1 MSTSWVAALERL
13 RMRFGADAAARKRAL
28 LERLARTRLRS
39 ARAVRRLHD
48 VLCFMHAYPDDG
60 AVLAQVLAMLA
71 AFAQR
76 ADLRAHRAALAGSG
90 IAGTVIRFRF
100 FAGQAQWL
108 AQRWP
113 QQLRLDRSDSDAE
126 ARIARALLPLLTHS
140 EAVAV
145 RELDLA
151 GYAALDRLRGRG
163 QTDAVF
169 LLRRIAAMPGDGFT
183 REAFS
188 DAVDASYVLEPGRDA
203 PSRTAAALR
212 CAPRAWR
219 REPLQR
225 QRPDLRAEIARG
237 PRAMPRLSLA
247 DGRALV
253 DLARGA
259 MALRERS
266 LEAFSF
272 ADARDAWLVDD
283 GDGLSFGF
291 AGVVAPRRH
300 AIAATYGSLT
310 LRNGVPIGY
319 GQADLV
325 GASAALSFNT
335 FETFRGAEAAYTFAR
350 WLAALRWL
358 LGARSFTLEPYQ
370 LGHDNDEAIESGA
383 WWFYAKLGF
392 MPRDAATLRLM
403 RDEQARSQR
412 RAHRRTPPATLRKL
426 AEHPLFFEFDPARPR
441 PLIALGALGLQV
453 GAALSARGG
462 ADRERAVDSLA
473 AEMAQRCA
481 VTSWRGWSAAQ
492 REAWRRLAPVLA
504 LLGLRGWRADERRAL
519 QQLARAKGGR
529 SERDYLAHYHAHPL
543 LDAVLLRW
551 QRAHGR

>member
-1 MSTSWVAALERL
+1 
-13 RMRFGADAAARKRAL
+13 MRFGADAASRKRAL
-28 LERLARTRLRS
+28 LRRLARTRLPS
-39 ARAVRRLHD
+39 ARAVRRLHEA
-48 VLCFMHAYPDDG
+48 LCFMHAYPDD
-60 AVLAQVLAMLA
+60 AALQAQVRAMLA

-76 ADLRAHRAALAGSG
+76 TDLRAHRVALTGSG
-90 IAGTVIRFRF
+90 IAGTAIHFRF

-113 QQLRLDRSDSDAE
+113 QRLRLDRGDSDAE
-126 ARIARALLPLLTHS
+126 QRIARALPPLLTHT
-140 EAVAV
+140 EAVAL

-151 GYAALDRLRGRG
+151 GYAALDRLRGRDES
-163 QTDAVF
+163 DAVF
-169 LLRRIAAMPGDGFT
+169 LLRRIAAMPGDDFT

-188 DAVDASYVLEPGRDA
+188 DTVDASYVLEPGRDT
-203 PSRTAAALR
+203 PSRTAAQLR
-212 CAPRAWR
+212 CAPLAWR
-219 REPLQR
+219 HAPLQR
-225 QRPDLRAEIARG
+225 DRPELRAEIARA
-237 PRAMPRLSLA
+237 PRAMRRLSLA
-247 DGRALV
+247 DGQALV

-283 GDGLSFGF
+283 GDGLAFGF
-291 AGVVAPRRH
+291 AGVVAARRH
-300 AIAATYGSLT
+300 PIAATYGSLT

-335 FETFRGAEAAYTFAR
+335 FETFRGAEAGYTFAR

-358 LGARSFTLEPYQ
+358 LGARSFTLDPYQ

-392 MPRDAATLRLM
+392 GPRDAATLRLM
-403 RDEQARSQR
+403 RDERARSQR
-412 RAHRRTPPATLRKL
+412 RARHRTPPETLRKL

-453 GAALSARGG
+453 GAALSARSG
-462 ADRERAVDSLA
+462 ADRERAVDELD
-473 AEMAQRCA
+473 AEMALRCA
-481 VTSWRGWSAAQ
+481 VSSWRGWSREQ
-492 REAWRRLAPVLA
+492 REAWRRLAPLLA
-504 LLGLRGWRADERRAL
+504 LLDLRGWRADERRSL
-519 QQLARAKGGR
+519 PQLARAKGGR
-529 SERDYLAHYHAHPL
+529 SERDYLACYHAHPR
-543 LDAVLLRW
+543 LDATLLQW
-551 QRAHGR
+551 QHAHGR

>member
-1 MSTSWVAALERL
+1 MSTSLVATLERL
-13 RMRFGADAAARKRAL
+13 RLRFGADAAARKRSL
-28 LERLARTRLRS
+28 LSRLARSRLPS
-39 ARAVRRLHD
+39 AGAVRRLHEA
-48 VLCFMHAYPDDG
+48 LCFIDAYPDD
-60 AVLAQVLAMLA
+60 AALRAQVRTMLA
-71 AFAQR
+71 GFAQR
-76 ADLRAHRAALAGSG
+76 ADLRAHCAALAGSG
-90 IAGTVIRFRF
+90 IVGTVIRFRF

-113 QQLRLDRSDSDAE
+113 QHLRLDRSDGDAGE
-126 ARIARALLPLLTHS
+126 RIARALAPLLTHT
-140 EAVAV
+140 EAVAL

-151 GYAALDRLRGRG
+151 GYHALDRLRGRG
-163 QTDAVF
+163 ESDAVF

-188 DAVDASYVLEPGRDA
+188 DALDASYLLEPGRDT
-203 PSRTAAALR
+203 PSRTAARLR

-219 REPLQR
+219 CEPLPR
-225 QRPDLRAEIARG
+225 ERPDLRVEIARAPG
-237 PRAMPRLSLA
+237 AMRRLPRA
-247 DGRALV
+247 DGEALV

-272 ADARDAWLVDD
+272 ADACDAWLVDD
-283 GDGLSFGF
+283 GDGLAFGF
-291 AGVVAPRRH
+291 AGVDAPRRH

-350 WLAALRWL
+350 WLAALRGL

-392 MPRDAATLRLM
+392 VPRDAATLRLM
-403 RDEQARSQR
+403 RDERARLQR
-412 RAHRRTPPATLRKL
+412 HTQHRTRPATLRKL
-426 AEHPLFFEFDPARPR
+426 AERPLFFEFDPARPR

-453 GAALSARGG
+453 GTALSAHSG
-462 ADRERAVDSLA
+462 ADRERAVDDLS
-473 AEMAQRCA
+473 AEMARRCA
-481 VTSWRGWSAAQ
+481 VTSWRGWSIEQ

-504 LLGLRGWRADERRAL
+504 LLDLRGWRADERRAL
-519 QQLARAKGGR
+519 LPLARAKGGR
-529 SERDYLAHYHAHPL
+529 SERDYLVRYLAHPR
-543 LDAVLLRW
+543 LDAALLRW
-551 QRAHGR
+551 QRSHGR

>member
-1 MSTSWVAALERL
+1 
-13 RMRFGADAAARKRAL
+13 MRFGADAAARKRSL
-28 LERLARTRLRS
+28 LARLAHTRLRS
-39 ARAVRRLHD
+39 AHAVRRLHEA
-48 VLCFMHAYPDDG
+48 LCFMHAYPDD
-60 AVLAQVLAMLA
+60 AALLTRVRAMLA

-76 ADLRAHRAALAGSG
+76 ADLRVHRGALAGSG
-90 IAGTVIRFRF
+90 IAGTVVRFRF

-113 QQLRLDRSDSDAE
+113 RQLRLDRSDIDAQ
-126 ARIARALLPLLTHS
+126 ARVARALPPLLTHT
-140 EAVAV
+140 EAVAL

-151 GYAALDRLRGRG
+151 GYDALDRLRSRDES
-163 QTDAVF
+163 DAVF

-188 DAVDASYVLEPGRDA
+188 DAVDASYLLEPGRDT
-203 PSRTAAALR
+203 PSRTAARLR
-212 CAPRAWR
+212 GAPLAWR
-219 REPLQR
+219 REPLAR
-225 QRPDLRAEIARG
+225 ERPDLRAEIARA
-237 PRAMPRLSLA
+237 PRALRRLSLA
-247 DGRALV
+247 DGQALV
-253 DLARGA
+253 ELARGA

-272 ADARDAWLVDD
+272 AEARDAWLVDD
-283 GDGLSFGF
+283 GDGLAFGF
-291 AGVVAPRRH
+291 AGVVAARRH

-350 WLAALRWL
+350 WLAALRRL

-392 MPRDAATLRLM
+392 APRDAATLKLM
-403 RDEQARSQR
+403 RDERARSQR
-412 RAHRRTPPATLRKL
+412 RASHRTPPATLRRL
-426 AEHPLFFEFDPARPR
+426 AERHLFFEAEPSRPR
-441 PLIALGALGLQV
+441 PVIALPALGLQV
-453 GAALSARGG
+453 GAALSARCG
-462 ADRERAVDSLA
+462 ADRERAVDELD
-473 AEMAQRCA
+473 AEMAARCA
-481 VTSWRGWSAAQ
+481 VTSWRDWSPAQ

-504 LLGLRGWRADERRAL
+504 LLDLRGWRADERRAL
-519 QQLARAKGGR
+519 PQLARVKGGR
-529 SERDYLAHYHAHPL
+529 SERDYLACYHAHPR
-543 LDAVLLRW
+543 LDAALLQW
-551 QRAHGR
+551 HRARGR

>member
-1 MSTSWVAALERL
+1 MSTSLVAALERL
-13 RMRFGADAAARKRAL
+13 RMRFGVDASARKRVL

-39 ARAVRRLHD
+39 AQAVRRLHD
-48 VLCFMHAYPDDG
+48 ALCFMHAYPDD
-60 AVLAQVLAMLA
+60 ATVLAQVRTMLA

-90 IAGTVIRFRF
+90 IAGTAIRFRF

-113 QQLRLDRSDSDAE
+113 RQLRLDRDDSDAE
-126 ARIARALLPLLTHS
+126 QRIARALPPLLTHA
-140 EAVAV
+140 EAVAL

-151 GYAALDRLRGRG
+151 GYDALDRLRGRAES
-163 QTDAVF
+163 DAVF

-188 DAVDASYVLEPGRDA
+188 DAVDASYVLEPARDT
-203 PSRTAAALR
+203 PSRTVARLR
-212 CAPRAWR
+212 CAPSAWR
-219 REPLQR
+219 REPLQPG
-225 QRPDLRAEIARG
+225 RPDLRAEIARAPG
-237 PRAMPRLSLA
+237 AIRRLSPV
-247 DGRALV
+247 DGLALV
-253 DLARGA
+253 ELARGA

-283 GDGLSFGF
+283 GDGLAFGF
-291 AGVVAPRRH
+291 AGVVAARRH

-335 FETFRGAEAAYTFAR
+335 FETFRGAEAAFTFAR
-350 WLAALRWL
+350 WLAALRAL

-392 MPRDAATLRLM
+392 APRDAATLRLM

-412 RAHRRTPPATLRKL
+412 RTRRRTPPATLRKL
-426 AEHPLFFEFDPARPR
+426 AEQPLYFEFDPARPR
-441 PLIALGALGLQV
+441 PLVALPALGLQV
-453 GAALSARGG
+453 GAALSRRSG
-462 ADRERAVDSLA
+462 ADRECAVDDISR
-473 AEMAQRCA
+473 EMAQRCS
-481 VTSWRGWSAAQ
+481 VTTWRGWTVEQ

-504 LLGLRGWRADERRAL
+504 LLDLRDWRADERRAL
-519 QQLARAKGGR
+519 LPLARAKGGS
-529 SERDYLAHYHAHPL
+529 SERDYLVHYHAHPR
-543 LDAVLLRW
+543 LDAALLRW
-551 QRAHGR
+551 QRSQRR